1 MKITGVLVR
10 KVTGVARAAR
20 LGGLMTAVTIGLA
33 ACGSSASKTSAESTP
48 SPSPTTSPAPT
59 LPAGCHGAAVDVDTT
74 LAILTD
80 PSNCPGSVN
89 KYWKEQLG
97 ALWTEPVFIPYSD
110 GEIPD
115 NACGREDGNPDDF
128 ADNAFFCPAD
138 GTIAYSKDLLNDLY
152 HKGGPYLP
160 VVVLEHELG
169 HRANKIASSV
179 GVISRSEENQA
190 DCDAGVTTA
199 YARTAHRL
207 PFSDVIAAAKV
218 LYDLGDTRNFGD
230 EVALSSDAHGT
241 PKQRV
246 AAFGRGYFQT
256 VKTCR
261 ALGES
266 ESGKVGIPGVDS

>member
-1 MKITGVLVR
+1 MEITGWMR
-10 KVTGVARAAR
+10 VARI
-20 LGGLMTAVTIGLA
+20 GGLMTAVTIGLA
-33 ACGSSASKTSAESTP
+33 ACGSSSKTTAQTTP
-48 SPSPTTSPAPT
+48 SPTSSPTPT
-59 LPAGCHGAAVDVDTT
+59 LPAGCHGGIADSVDST

-110 GEIPD
+110 GEVP
-115 NACGREDGNPDDF
+115 NNECGKRDGNPDDF
-128 ADNAFFCPAD
+128 SDNAFFCPAD
-138 GTIAYSKDLLNDLY
+138 GTIAYSKNLLNDLY
-152 HKGGPYLP
+152 HTGGPYLP

-169 HRANKIASSV
+169 HRADKIASSV

-207 PFSDVIAAAKV
+207 PFSDVLKSAKE
-218 LYDLGDTRNFGD
+218 LYDLGDTRNFGA
-230 EVALSSDAHGT
+230 EVALSPDAHGT

-246 AAFGRGYFQT
+246 AAFTRGYIQDINA
-256 VKTCR
+256 CR
-261 ALGES
+261 KLGAS
-266 ESGKVGIPGVDS
+266 ESGKVGIPGVDD

>member
-1 MKITGVLVR
+1 MKITGW
-10 KVTGVARAAR
+10 TRAAR

-33 ACGSSASKTSAESTP
+33 ACGSSTSKTSAES
-48 SPSPTTSPAPT
+48 SPAPSPAQI
-59 LPAGCHGAAVDVDTT
+59 LPAGCHGGVAHDVDST

-97 ALWTEPVFIPYSD
+97 ALWTEPVFIPYYD
-110 GEIPD
+110 GEIPN
-115 NACGREDGNPDDF
+115 NACGKRDANPADF

-138 GTIAYSKDLLNDLY
+138 GTIAYSRDLLNDLY
-152 HKGGPYLP
+152 HRGGPYLP

-169 HRANKIASSV
+169 HRADKIASSV
-179 GVISRSEENQA
+179 GVISRSEENEA

-207 PFSDVIAAAKV
+207 PLSDVFAAAKV
-218 LYDLGDTRNFGD
+218 LYDLGDTRNFGA

-246 AAFGRGYFQT
+246 AAFTRGYFQS

-261 ALGES
+261 TLGES
-266 ESGKVGIPGVDS
+266 QSGKVGIPGVDD